1 MTLNQLALNTGAL
14 APAVA
19 TSMAFDPIAS
29 VVLGVT
35 LLHESLDS
43 TPPELLATL
52 ASLAAAAAG
61 MAILA
66 RSQAETQSVP
76 GAVSAPATA

>member
-1 MTLNQLALNTGAL
+1 MTLNQLALNQGAL
-14 APAVA
+14 APAIA

-35 LLHESLDS
+35 LLDESLH
-43 TPPELLATL
+43 TTALGTAATL
-52 ASLAAAAAG
+52 VALVAALAG

-66 RSQAETQSVP
+66 RTQSQTTATKP
-76 GAVSAPATA
+76 LSAPATA